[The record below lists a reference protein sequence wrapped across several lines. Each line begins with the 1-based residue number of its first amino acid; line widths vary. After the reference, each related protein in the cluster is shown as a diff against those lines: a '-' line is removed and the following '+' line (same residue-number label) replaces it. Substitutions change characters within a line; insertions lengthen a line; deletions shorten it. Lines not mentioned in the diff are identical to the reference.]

1 MPDAIRV
8 FAPASIGNVG
18 VGFDVL
24 GLALAEVGDTVVARR
39 TAQRG
44 VRLSRVTGAEVPTGP
59 TNTAVVAARAV
70 LDAVGADVG
79 VELELLKGMAVG
91 TGMGS
96 SAASAAAAA
105 FATNRLLGDPL
116 PVADLVEPCA
126 RAEQLASGYH
136 ADNVAPALLGG
147 LVLVRSLDPLDV
159 VSLPVP
165 PGLWVCLVR
174 PHVSVSTRHARE
186 VLPKRVPLEEMV
198 RSSANLGAFVAACY
212 RGDLDLLGRSL
223 QEHVVTPVRAALVPG
238 ASEALDAAA
247 DVPGV
252 LGASISGAGPSVF
265 ALTRDRA
272 SAEVCAAT
280 LKACF
285 IERGLDA
292 TTLICAADNAGARE
306 VSG

>member
-8 FAPASIGNVG
+8 FAPASIGNVC

-24 GLALAEVGDTVVARR
+24 GLALAEVGDTVIARL
-39 TAQRG
+39 TEQPG
-44 VRLSRVTGAEVPTGP
+44 VRLTRVSGAKVPIGP
-59 TNTAVVAARAV
+59 DNTAVVAARAV
-70 LDAVGADVG
+70 LDAVDAEVG
-79 VELELLKGMAVG
+79 VELELIKGLAVG

-116 PVADLVEPCA
+116 PVAALVEPCA

-159 VSLPVP
+159 VSIPLPAD
-165 PGLWVCLVR
+165 LWVCLVR
-174 PHVSVSTRHARE
+174 PHTSVSTRHARK
-186 VLPKRVPLEEMV
+186 VLPERVPLADLV

-212 RGDLDLLGRSL
+212 SGDLDMLGRSL

-238 ASEALDAAA
+238 APEALDAASE
-247 DVPGV
+247 VEGV

-265 ALTRDRA
+265 ALTRDRD
-272 SAEVCAAT
+272 SAAACAAT
-280 LKACF
+280 MTACF
-285 IERGLDA
+285 AAHDLPS
-292 TTLICAADNAGARE
+292 TTWICPADNAGARE
-306 VSG
+306 VRG